1 MWCIIFKT
9 MIKQL
14 LILLFVA
21 STFVACNQQ
30 AANSNT
36 ESTENK
42 EKTENEE
49 KPKTAENEPAKKG
62 KIIKAKFIAFQ
73 LGDASHYMFEDEQ
86 GNELDF
92 SQNEDKTHEFA
103 RELPEAE
110 SNEDNQGWGSQKELQ
125 GKWFE
130 IRYEVQ
136 QMPMYQD
143 GPVGDVEVILEA
155 KLLD

>member
-1 MWCIIFKT
+1 

-14 LILLFVA
+14 LILLFAA
-21 STFVACNQQ
+21 STLVACNPQT
-30 AANSNT
+30 ANSNT

-42 EKTENEE
+42 DEATPAE
-49 KPKTAENEPAKKG
+49 KPVEAPAKKG
-62 KIIKAKFIAFQ
+62 KIIKAKFIAFE
-73 LGDASHYMFEDEQ
+73 LGDASHFMFEDEQ
-86 GNELDF
+86 GNPLDF
-92 SQNEDKTHEFA
+92 GQNEDKTYDFS

-110 SNEDNQGWGSQKELQ
+110 ASMDNQGWGSQKELQ

-136 QMPMYQD
+136 QLPMYQD

-155 KLLD
+155 KLLE